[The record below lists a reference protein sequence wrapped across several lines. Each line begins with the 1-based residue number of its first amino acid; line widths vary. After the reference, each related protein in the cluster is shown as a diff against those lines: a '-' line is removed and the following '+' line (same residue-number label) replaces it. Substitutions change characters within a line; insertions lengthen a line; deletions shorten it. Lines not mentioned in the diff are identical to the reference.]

1 MTLTEMFTICDSCVY
16 APCLCGNDP
25 ENCVAYVMRTSCGSK
40 MDGGA
45 ETVTITLSEY
55 RELVVSSMRQRDYID
70 QIDDLKEGMD
80 YLCQLV
86 LEAKP
91 DLATYVIAA
100 GKAGVPLSAL
110 EALLRFAKDGDADA

>member
-1 MTLTEMFTICDSCVY
+1 MADRLKTSYGVFE
-16 APCLCGNDP
+16 NDDFVE
-25 ENCVAYVMRTSCGSK
+25 ENGQLR
-40 MDGGA
+40 
-45 ETVTITLSEY
+45 ELTVTITLSEY
-55 RELVVSSMRQRDYID
+55 RDLVESSVLRRDHID

-80 YLCQLV
+80 YLCQLF

-100 GKAGVPLSAL
+100 GKAGVPLSVF

>member
-1 MTLTEMFTICDSCVY
+1 MSSYLKTGSFYEQDDF
-16 APCLCGNDP
+16 AE
-25 ENCVAYVMRTSCGSK
+25 ENGQLR
-40 MDGGA
+40 
-45 ETVTITLSEY
+45 ELTVTITLSEY
-55 RELVVSSMRQRDYID
+55 RDLVVSSMRQRDYID

-86 LEAKP
+86 LAAKP

>member
-1 MTLTEMFTICDSCVY
+1 MSSYLKT
-16 APCLCGNDP
+16 
-25 ENCVAYVMRTSCGSK
+25 
-40 MDGGA
+40 GGFY
-45 ETVTITLSEY
+45 EHDDFVEESGQLRELTVTITLSEY
-55 RELVVSSMRQRDYID
+55 RELVASSVLQRDYID
-70 QIDDLKEGMD
+70 EIDDMKEGMD

-91 DLATYVIAA
+91 DLAHYVIDA

>member
-1 MTLTEMFTICDSCVY
+1 MADRLKTSNGIFEEDDFVE
-16 APCLCGNDP
+16 
-25 ENCVAYVMRTSCGSK
+25 ENSQLR
-40 MDGGA
+40 
-45 ETVTITLSEY
+45 ELTVTITLSEY
-55 RELVVSSMRQRDYID
+55 RELVASSVLQRDHID
-70 QIDDLKEGMD
+70 RIDDLKEGMD

-86 LEAKP
+86 LGAKP

>member
-1 MTLTEMFTICDSCVY
+1 MSSYLKTGGFYEHDNFVE
-16 APCLCGNDP
+16 
-25 ENCVAYVMRTSCGSK
+25 ENGQLR
-40 MDGGA
+40 
-45 ETVTITLSEY
+45 ELTVTITLSEY
-55 RELVVSSMRQRDYID
+55 RELVASSVLQRDYID

-86 LEAKP
+86 LEANP

>member
-1 MTLTEMFTICDSCVY
+1 MSSYLKTGGFYEQDDFVE
-16 APCLCGNDP
+16 
-25 ENCVAYVMRTSCGSK
+25 ENGQLR
-40 MDGGA
+40 
-45 ETVTITLSEY
+45 ELTVTITLSEY
-55 RELVVSSMRQRDYID
+55 RELVASSVLQRDHID
-70 QIDDLKEGMD
+70 QIDDLKKGMD

>member
-1 MTLTEMFTICDSCVY
+1 MSSYLKTGGFYEQDDFVE
-16 APCLCGNDP
+16 
-25 ENCVAYVMRTSCGSK
+25 ENGQLR
-40 MDGGA
+40 
-45 ETVTITLSEY
+45 ELTVTITLSEY

-80 YLCQLV
+80 CLCQLV

>member
-1 MTLTEMFTICDSCVY
+1 MADRLKTSYGAFEQDDFVE
-16 APCLCGNDP
+16 
-25 ENCVAYVMRTSCGSK
+25 ENGQIR
-40 MDGGA
+40 DL
-45 ETVTITLSEY
+45 TVTITLSEY
-55 RELVVSSMRQRDYID
+55 RELVSSSVRQLNYID

-100 GKAGVPLSAL
+100 AKTGVPLSAF
-110 EALLRFAKDGDADA
+110 EALLRFAKDGDADV

>member
-1 MTLTEMFTICDSCVY
+1 MSSYLKTGGFYEQDDFVE
-16 APCLCGNDP
+16 
-25 ENCVAYVMRTSCGSK
+25 ENGQLR
-40 MDGGA
+40 
-45 ETVTITLSEY
+45 ELTVTITLSEY

-91 DLATYVIAA
+91 DLAPYVIAA
-100 GKAGVPLSAL
+100 GKTGVHLSAF